1 VRLGVTSPAR
11 EDFAALDQ
19 PMVPVVRRLLA
30 DSETAVGIYRKLAG
44 NRPGTVLLESAEQ
57 GKQWSR
63 YSFVGVR
70 SAGVLTERDGR
81 TEWLGSALPGLTD
94 DLPED
99 PLAAVRTL
107 GRRLRSPRTA
117 DLPPLTGGLV
127 GYLGYDVVRRL
138 ERLPRTSTDDL
149 GMPELAMM
157 LVTDLAVLDHTDGT
171 VLLIANALRWEGPAA
186 WDDAVARLDA
196 MAADLTKAV
205 PPGWRC
211 WKPPRPR
218 R

>member
-1 VRLGVTSPAR
+1 MRLGVTTPAR
-11 EDFAALDQ
+11 EEFAGLDQ

-70 SAGVLTERDGR
+70 SAGVLTEQDGR
-81 TEWLGSALPGLTD
+81 TQWLGAPLPGLTD
-94 DLPED
+94 DLPGD
-99 PLAAVRTL
+99 PLAAVRAL
-107 GRRLRSPRTA
+107 ARRLRSPRTP

-138 ERLPRTSTDDL
+138 ERLPSTSADDL
-149 GMPELAMM
+149 TTASAG
-157 LVTDLAVLDHTDGT
+157 
-171 VLLIANALRWEGPAA
+171 
-186 WDDAVARLDA
+186 
-196 MAADLTKAV
+196 
-205 PPGWRC
+205 
-211 WKPPRPR
+211 
-218 R
+218 